1 MSALCR
7 RYGVSRAGV
16 YRARGRGVSAPAEQD
31 RQLSGEIVRLFAA
44 HHERYGSPR
53 LHHLLRAAGWV
64 VSRRRVARLMRAAGL
79 RAKAVRGYRPKA
91 QLRRQYAQHP
101 NRLWTTRV
109 ERPNQVW
116 VGSGSATSRTC
127 ASRRAGAI
135 SPW

>member
-7 RYGVSRAGV
+7 RYGVSRAGF
-16 YRARGRGVSAPAEQD
+16 YRWQRRGVSARAEQD
-31 RQLSGEIVRLFAA
+31 RHLGGEITRLFMV

-64 VSRRRVARLMRAAGL
+64 VSRRRVARLMRALGL

-101 NRLWTTRV
+101 NRRWTTTV
-109 ERPNQVW
+109 ESRTR
-116 VGSGSATSRTC
+116 SGLATSPTC
-127 ASRRAGAI
+127 AWERVGAI